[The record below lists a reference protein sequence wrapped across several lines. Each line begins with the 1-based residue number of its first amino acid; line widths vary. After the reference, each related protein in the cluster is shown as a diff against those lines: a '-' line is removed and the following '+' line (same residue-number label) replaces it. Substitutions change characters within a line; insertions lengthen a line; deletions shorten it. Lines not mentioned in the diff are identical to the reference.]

1 MGANQERD
9 LQTEGAF
16 SNNILTLNKAD
27 GTGVDIPLPE
37 ISMVEINGSVN
48 LRGLPSSSQPG
59 SGPAPVTAYT
69 IKNNIPI
76 NINGNYI
83 ELTNS
88 RIIAVSSSTIRT
100 QYGYDIKENNIL
112 ISYLNNFSEYLNSN
126 ANRFFF
132 VTKANS
138 DTYYY
143 TTIVEVNKDTDGNLD
158 ISSGYVY
165 TRNTASSIAMY
176 LYYVD

>member
-1 MGANQERD
+1 
-9 LQTEGAF
+9 
-16 SNNILTLNKAD
+16 
-27 GTGVDIPLPE
+27 
-37 ISMVEINGSVN
+37 MVEINGSVN